1 MIYCQIETKPC
12 VFYVRLSI
20 SLCAYGD
27 KRETKN
33 LSTWET
39 VNVRIKNEVY
49 LFYSTL
55 VECPVLADDATF

>member
-27 KRETKN
+27 KRETKKSFN
-33 LSTWET
+33 LGNDE
-39 VNVRIKNEVY
+39 RE
-49 LFYSTL
+49 
-55 VECPVLADDATF
+55 D

>member
-1 MIYCQIETKPC
+1 MGVS
-12 VFYVRLSI
+12 VFPYVPI
-20 SLCAYGD
+20 AIKG
-27 KRETKN
+27 KQKH